1 MDHNQYRKTKS
12 DFIKTLVG
20 TNLAWIEEAI
30 VICALRIPDFWRAQC
45 KDRINKQTKGFVY
58 QDFTKTTHQI
68 LYDIANSYYSSFFDS
83 GPLTVEITLNMLAA
97 DYNEDKFTQED
108 FRAALKFVNDAWGH
122 DLSKFEDFIYDAVP
136 HWLNRRRTEQIASR
150 VPTSK
155 SLVAKDLMDRL
166 RDVETDTAA
175 AEREEIPTFAEYLN
189 NVENRL
195 EKPKVCYPLPSLGGF
210 NAFLGGGLVPGEL
223 GLIIIPSSGGKT
235 VLANQMSSDLSLSE
249 VNTILV
255 TTEQSYDQMYTR
267 QISANCDIPFSK
279 VNRGLDVDTL
289 SAGEMENIKAY
300 QQRVSPYL
308 RVEDLSLNPT
318 NLLTDLDSI
327 LHRYTED
334 GFKPQVLILDWL
346 GCGMTHMD
354 SGERSNFM
362 SGAIKS
368 LRDQCK
374 KHDCAVVVFA
384 QGHPMETKNKP
395 YVQATDATGCKT
407 LHVYADW
414 GCGISLL
421 ENTVS
426 DGDSAGDQLNAR
438 KTQNANFFKTRHA
451 PPGRMSLDRD
461 FAYQR
466 WKITENA
473 VLGSSTQLGPG

>member
-1 MDHNQYRKTKS
+1 MDRNQYKKTQS

-20 TNLAWIEEAI
+20 TNLSWIEEAI

-45 KDRINKQTKGFVY
+45 KDRINKQTKGFAY
-58 QDFTKTTHQI
+58 QDFTCTTHHI
-68 LYDIANSYYSSFFDS
+68 LYDIANSYYSSFYDS
-83 GPLTVEITLNMLAA
+83 GPLTVEITLNMLASEF
-97 DYNEDKFTQED
+97 NEDKFTQED
-108 FRAALKFVNDAWGH
+108 FRASLKLVNEVWAH
-122 DLSKFEDFIYDAVP
+122 DLSKFESFIYDAVP

-166 RDVETDTAA
+166 RDVEMDTTAS
-175 AEREEIPTFAEYLN
+175 ERQEIPTFAQYLE
-189 NVENRL
+189 NVQNKT
-195 EKPKVCYPLPSLGGF
+195 EKPKICYPLSSLGRF
-210 NAFLGGGLVPGEL
+210 NSFLGGGLVPGEL
-223 GLIIIPSSGGKT
+223 GLLIIPSSGGKT
-235 VLANQMSSDLSLSE
+235 VMANQMCSDLTLSE

-255 TTEQSYDQMYTR
+255 PTEQSYDQMYTR
-267 QISANCDIPFSK
+267 QVSAICDIPFSK

-289 SAGEMENIKAY
+289 SGGDMEKIKAY
-300 QQRVSPYL
+300 QERVSPYL
-308 RVEDLSLNPT
+308 RIEDLSLNPT
-318 NLLTDLDSI
+318 NLLTDLDNI
-327 LHRYTED
+327 LHRYTDE

-362 SGAIKS
+362 SGATKS

-374 KHDCAVVVFA
+374 KHDCAIVIFA
-384 QGHPMETKNKP
+384 QGHPKETLNKP

-414 GCGISLL
+414 GCGVSLL
-421 ENTVS
+421 TETTS
-426 DGDSAGDQLNAR
+426 ESGSSEHGTR

-451 PPGRMSLDRD
+451 PPGTMKLDRD

-466 WKITENA
+466 WKVTEDA
-473 VLGSSTQLGPG
+473 VLSSTTQLGPR